1 MSKLI
6 QTGRNPDWPK
16 ETDRFWRYG
25 SGSPPVWLTDEA
37 KVLGFD
43 STGSAI
49 LETSTTE
56 SGGLI
61 IKSATANLV
70 VLPTMDS
77 WILFKEGL
85 GFLSMTN
92 EQKELI
98 YEEK

>member
-6 QTGRNPDWPK
+6 QTGHNPDWPL
-16 ETDRFWRYG
+16 ETNKFWRYG
-25 SGSPPVWLTDEA
+25 HGSPPDWLTDEA
-37 KVLGFD
+37 KVSGFD
-43 STGSAI
+43 STGAAI
-49 LETSTTE
+49 LETNSTE

-61 IKSATANLV
+61 IKSATSDLI
-70 VLPTMDS
+70 VLPTPDS
-77 WILFKEGL
+77 WVLFKEGL